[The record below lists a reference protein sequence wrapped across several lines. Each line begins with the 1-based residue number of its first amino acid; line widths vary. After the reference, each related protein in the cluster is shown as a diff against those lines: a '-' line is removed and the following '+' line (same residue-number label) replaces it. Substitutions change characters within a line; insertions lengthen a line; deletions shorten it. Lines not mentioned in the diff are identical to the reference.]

1 MSFDTLGDVNWLAV
15 IVATIAFFALG
26 AVWYA
31 PPVFGRAWQR
41 ASGIVVPEGE
51 RPGAAFYIGPLLTCF
66 LSTVATAMLALAT
79 ATDTFAEA
87 IVLGLVAGIGYAA
100 AVAFVG
106 GIFDPH
112 KPQPRIWFAIFSGYQ
127 VVGLLVVATIVAL
140 WD

>member
-1 MSFDTLGDVNWLAV
+1 MGFDTLGDLNWLAV

-31 PPVFGRAWQR
+31 PQIFGRAWQR
-41 ASGIVVPEGE
+41 ASGFVLPEGE
-51 RPGAAFYIGPLLTCF
+51 RPGVAFYIGPLVTCF
-66 LSTVATAMLALAT
+66 LSTVATAIFALAT

-127 VVGLLVVATIVAL
+127 LVGLLVVATIIAL
-140 WD
+140 WE

>member
-1 MSFDTLGDVNWLAV
+1 MGFDLLGELNWLAV
-15 IVATIAFFALG
+15 ILAGIVFFALG

-41 ASGIVVPEGE
+41 ASGVAMPEGTQ
-51 RPGAAFYIGPLLTCF
+51 PGIAFYVGPFVTCL
-66 LSTVATAMLALAT
+66 LSTVATALLAAAT
-79 ATDTFAEA
+79 GTDTFAEA
-87 IVLGLVAGIGYAA
+87 IVLGLVVGIGYAA

-112 KPQPRIWFAIFSGYQ
+112 KPQPLTWFAIFSGYQ
-127 VVGLLVVATIVAL
+127 VVGLLIVATIVAL

>member
-1 MSFDTLGDVNWLAV
+1 MSLDTLSELNWIAV
-15 IVATIAFFALG
+15 IIGTIAFFALG

-31 PPVFGRAWQR
+31 PQVFGRAWQR
-41 ASGIVVPEGE
+41 ASGIEIAEGQ
-51 RPGAAFYIGPLLTCF
+51 RPGVAFYVGPLATCF

-79 ATDTFAEA
+79 GTDTFGEA
-87 IVLGLVAGIGYAA
+87 VVLGLVAGIGYAA

-112 KPQPRIWFAIFSGYQ
+112 KSQPQVWFAIFGGYQ
-127 VVGLLVVATIVAL
+127 LVGLIIVATIVAL